1 MKKLMS
7 KNVVSKNKLE
17 LFLISN
23 KEYEFQKVLDS
34 ESPFITYLIE
44 RKFNKEA
51 RKLNILNFNYTPNK
65 DRYHLTTLK
74 DFIELQE
81 NIKSPSRLKINGSK
95 PFGLW
100 LSTNKLIKWLNDP
113 NNEYLWFPVNNTI

>member
-1 MKKLMS
+1 MS

-34 ESPFITYLIE
+34 ESPLITYLIE
-44 RKFNKEA
+44 RKFNSEA
-51 RKLNILNFNYTPNK
+51 RKLTILNFNYNPNK

-81 NIKSPSRLKINGSK
+81 NINCPSRLKINGSK

-113 NNEYLWFPVNNTI
+113 NNESLWFPVNNTI